1 MIRKKVLLL
10 GVPIM
15 VALFFASC
23 KEQKDVYTCSFRAQN
38 DLEDTLFYSPGFEW
52 FSAEPGTVG
61 KLWNF
66 YDYWEGNSP
75 SWDYFLD
82 NCQQSK
88 SNALFLFRYDGQLYL
103 DMGQNEKS
111 VLNPYAFSFDSDN
124 STAMSYRR
132 NKWVDYEAIYLFHV
146 DQDYLNS
153 LIKIDNEAD
162 VENVMSNL

>member
-1 MIRKKVLLL
+1 MIPKKVLLL

-111 VLNPYAFSFDSDN
+111 VLNPLHFR
-124 STAMSYRR
+124 STAIILRQCLIVAINGLIMRLFIFSMST
-132 NKWVDYEAIYLFHV
+132 
-146 DQDYLNS
+146 
-153 LIKIDNEAD
+153 KIISTA
-162 VENVMSNL
+162 L